1 MRLICITLRHNSPKT
16 AHDFLSQV
24 EIRAMYRI
32 ILLFSLLISSAVAT
46 AIDKTTA
53 VFSDPTQEMRYKALS
68 AELRCVVC
76 QNQSLADSNAE
87 LAQDLRDQVRTLIIQ
102 GQSDAQIIE
111 FLVSR
116 YGDFVLYRP
125 PFKASTA
132 VLWIAPGLLLL
143 FGIGILIYFIR
154 RQQTAPAQQDLSS
167 TERDKLKH
175 LLDE

>member
-1 MRLICITLRHNSPKT
+1 MRPICLTPLQKLPTI
-16 AHDFLSQV
+16 FFSQV
-24 EIRAMYRI
+24 EIRVMYRI
-32 ILLFSLLISSAVAT
+32 ILLFSLLISSVVAT

-53 VFSDPTQEMRYKALS
+53 IFSDPSQEIRYKALS

-87 LAQDLRDQVRTLIIQ
+87 LAQDLRDQVRTLIVQ

-132 VLWIAPGLLLL
+132 VLWVAPALLLL
-143 FGIGILIYFIR
+143 LGIGILIYFIR
-154 RQQTAPAQQDLSS
+154 RQQTTVPPQDLSS
-167 TERDKLKH
+167 SERDKLKH